1 MKLSRLKQIIREEI
15 GEHTIQGFT
24 GSWNDNRGN
33 KSPYED
39 GIDNTLKALKDLGVL
54 DVEDK
59 VLALIKKYVQDPTGE
74 NPFSGDIVNEGK

>member
-1 MKLSRLKQIIREEI
+1 MKLSQLKQIIKEEI
-15 GEHTIQGFT
+15 GEHTIPGFRVS
-24 GSWNDNRGN
+24 GDNRGGT
-33 KSPYED
+33 SPYED
-39 GIDNTLKALKDLGVL
+39 GIDDTLKALKDLGVL